1 MIDSHHHF
9 WNVGEDEQTWRSAA
23 HDAIAR
29 DFGPDDLE
37 PELRAAG
44 VDATVLVQS
53 VDTAAE
59 NDRLLR
65 YAADIPF
72 VAGVVAWLP
81 LRSARAA
88 RASIPALQEHE
99 VVRGVRCLIGRD
111 RTGWLTTAATL
122 EVFRDLAAAQLTWDV
137 VPVTAD
143 QVSDVVAVARAVPEL
158 RIIVDHLARP
168 PIEED
173 GWQPWADQIRAL
185 AELPN
190 IAVKVSVGIDVLTGW
205 SQWNADRLTRYVDWV
220 ARRFGPERMMS
231 ASNWPVVLLRRSY
244 GQAWSD
250 LAGAVAASGISGPDL
265 AAVSGGTAAR
275 WYSLR
280 V

>member
-9 WNVGEDEQTWRSAA
+9 WNFGEDEQTWRSAA
-23 HDAIAR
+23 HEAIAR

-59 NDRLLR
+59 NERLLR

-88 RASIPALQEHE
+88 RPSIPALKEHE
-99 VVRGVRCLIGRD
+99 TVRGVRCLIGRD
-111 RTGWLTTAATL
+111 HTDWLTAAETL
-122 EVFRDLAAAQLTWDV
+122 GTFRDLAAAQLSWDV

-143 QVSDVVAVARAVPEL
+143 QVSDVVAVARAVPGL
-158 RIIVDHLARP
+158 RIVVDHLARP
-168 PIEED
+168 PIEAG
-173 GWQPWADQIRAL
+173 GWQPWADQVRAL
-185 AELPN
+185 AESPN

-205 SQWNADRLTRYVDWV
+205 SQWNADRLTRYVDRV
-220 ARRFGPERMMS
+220 ARQFGPERMML

-244 GQAWSD
+244 RQAWSD
-250 LAGAVAASGISGPDL
+250 LAGAVAASGISSPDL
-265 AAVSGGTAAR
+265 AAVTGGTAAR
-275 WYSLR
+275 WYSLT